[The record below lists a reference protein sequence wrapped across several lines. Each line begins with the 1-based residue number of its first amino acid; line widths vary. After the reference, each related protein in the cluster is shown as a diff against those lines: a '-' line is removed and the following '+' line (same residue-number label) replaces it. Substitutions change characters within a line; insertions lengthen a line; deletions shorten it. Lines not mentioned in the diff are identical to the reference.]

1 MYTELTSVKIIPSL
15 ADSGQWD
22 LKNCHGKV
30 KGDNASKLWHLL
42 KAIDSKGSGQGLIN
56 VTACA
61 NFFNVQERTINR
73 WLKSGISLGFF
84 RSYRYLSSG
93 LVQVYYRSTLKLA
106 LRLKVQDLGAIVVA
120 PIEALKNLKQSS
132 AIATALELQRRSRY
146 RAERKK
152 GLGEKIDISKLF
164 GSTFAH
170 GTRAIARTATYIYLT
185 EESNIYGG
193 SQHRAAWEQGRHEC
207 TTHRR
212 LSSLSPLNKRQ
223 IAQAK
228 PEYLKEFFY
237 KTHCEL
243 DTGRLFRI
251 PDYPQLIFKA
261 GCCLYYFPDWELG
274 KHKYLRSKVKKAL
287 QFMRNSLDS

>member
-1 MYTELTSVKIIPSL
+1 MYTDFTSAKIIPSL
-15 ADSGQWD
+15 ADPGQWD
-22 LKNCHGKV
+22 LKNSHGKV
-30 KGDNASKLWHLL
+30 SGDSASKLWHLVRAL
-42 KAIDSKGSGQGLIN
+42 DLGGSGSALLSLKY
-56 VTACA
+56 CA
-61 NFFNVQERTINR
+61 NFFNVQERALQR
-73 WLKSGISLGFF
+73 WLKSGIDLGFF
-84 RSYRYLSSG
+84 RSYRYLANG
-93 LVQVYYRSTLKLA
+93 QVQIYYRSA
-106 LRLKVQDLGAIVVA
+106 LRLACRLKVHDLGAIVTA

-152 GLGEKIDISKLF
+152 GLGEKIDIAKLF

-170 GTRAIARTATYIYLT
+170 GTRAIARTVRYIYLT

-193 SQHRAAWEQGRHEC
+193 SQRRAAWEQGRHEC
-207 TTHRR
+207 TTYRR
-212 LSSLSPLNKRQ
+212 LKALSPLNKRQ

-274 KHKYLRSKVKKAL
+274 RHKCLRSKVKKAL
-287 QFMRNSLDS
+287 QFMKNSLD